1 MLEGKRTRG
10 WNLIHIR
17 DTSQVELQTFPM
29 EENVVKPRRTA
40 GFAAAFGLA
49 CLLSV
54 NPARA
59 EAGETGRG
67 LPDTTFMSG
76 SLRIMSWKSPAM
88 TVVPVADSLVFLYD
102 SHNGATVDSVGRKND
117 LRCIVNGS
125 FFSGVRGDAHHA
137 GLLARYGRLVSPAI
151 ADRQLTH
158 VVRINSTAQSV
169 TFLPAQTFIPSG
181 DPHAVEFQTGPLV
194 IEGGEVR
201 EDLIR
206 SSINGLT
213 AHTRTLLATLD
224 GRHCFFVTVTEKVAL
239 NKLAVL
245 LRGLEMFQEGRLD
258 VINLDGG
265 SSVALYL
272 RDAPGWSYNAG
283 DRLPILIGFR

>member
-1 MLEGKRTRG
+1 M
-10 WNLIHIR
+10 
-17 DTSQVELQTFPM
+17 
-29 EENVVKPRRTA
+29 VKPRRTA
-40 GFAAAFGLA
+40 GFAAAFGIA

-59 EAGETGRG
+59 EAGETGKG

-88 TVVPVADSLVFLYD
+88 IIIPVADTLVFLYN
-102 SHNGATVDSVGRKND
+102 SHNGATVDSVARKND
-117 LRCIVNGS
+117 LRCLVNGS
-125 FFSGVRGDAHHA
+125 FFSGVRGDAYHA
-137 GLLARYGRLVSPAI
+137 GLLARYGRLVSPAL

-158 VVRINSTAQSV
+158 VVRINSTAHTV
-169 TFLPAQTFIPSG
+169 TFLPAQSIVPSS
-181 DPHAVEFQTGPLV
+181 DPHVVEFQTGPLV

-201 EDLIR
+201 KDLIR

-239 NKLAVL
+239 IDLAVL
-245 LRGLEMFQEGRLD
+245 LARLDVFQGGRLD